1 MTFNLKLPNK
11 VNEINLFKKQNR
23 GCILYSHSMK
33 NLITIVAD
41 LPDFEIPF
49 DFYVDDK
56 AINMIN
62 LLSPIKE
69 IKIDN
74 NCMTI
79 KGAKGNY
86 KARFIEGNITLPNTD
101 LENKITLDMYRIKI
115 ANRFTSTK
123 ETRPILTGVNVAAN
137 GDLYATDS
145 YMAYRYKSGLQGD
158 YNTNITIPRAFIDFI
173 GTLFNENVELRFN
186 ENSCLVKKD
195 NISYVSRLLS
205 GKYPDVEKIF
215 SRVNIN
221 NKLRFDVDDLQEKL
235 NIASVLD
242 FNGDYNV
249 INLKNN
255 TIKVKSENPY
265 DAEIV
270 VNYDNEY
277 EFNIALP
284 RLKMV
289 LNEIDNTELKI
300 NYEGALKQL
309 YIEENGNEFILL
321 PVKV

>member
-1 MTFNLKLPNK
+1 MTFNLKLPSK
-11 VNEINLFKKQNR
+11 VNEINLFKKENQ
-23 GCILYSHSMK
+23 GCTLYSYSVK
-33 NLITIVAD
+33 NLITIVAE

-101 LENKITLDMYRIKI
+101 LENKITLDMRRIKI

-158 YNTNITIPRAFIDFI
+158 SSVNITIPRTLVDFI
-173 GTLFNENVELRFN
+173 GTLFNDKVELRFN

-215 SRVNIN
+215 NNIKN
-221 NKLRFDVDDLQEKL
+221 GNKLIFDVEDLQEKL

-265 DAEIV
+265 DAEIMV
-270 VNYDNEY
+270 KTDADY

-284 RLKMV
+284 RLKMM

-321 PVKV
+321 PVKC